1 MWDGQPTTIYSK
13 STKTLDNERSL
24 VFGSQI
30 ITLVRGRFGSAA
42 SQVIE
47 QTRAFG
53 PISREELA
61 RRTGLSS
68 ATVNRTVSVMLKA
81 GLLAERPD
89 EVMVG
94 AAGRPGIPVEVDGT
108 SFATLGFHLG
118 HGVDTVAIGDL
129 AGRVLSQRQIA
140 RPLDSPP
147 DLPALARVSA
157 DLLGSLPE
165 RSPLAAGMVAPWLDL
180 ALDRTALGGELGE
193 LLGLDIATAE
203 HVAAIAATEF
213 LHRRAGTGGV
223 TLYVYARNT
232 VGFALAVDKGA
243 VTEVSRV
250 GSLTHFPAG
259 PDTPCECGGVGHL
272 AANYSDHALVARA
285 VSAGVLTRL
294 ETIDHLI
301 AAAGSDSRARAL
313 LEERAVAMGRV
324 AAIVRDMVSP
334 HRVVL
339 VGQGFTAYPPA
350 LAATLGAFRSQSAGA
365 EVELSVTRFG
375 GGIQAAAACTI
386 ALGPIYDD
394 PLGLVPE
401 VRAATAVAP

>member
-1 MWDGQPTTIYSK
+1 M
-13 STKTLDNERSL
+13 
-24 VFGSQI
+24 FGTQM
-30 ITLVRGRFGSAA
+30 ITLVRGRFGLPA

-53 PISREELA
+53 PVSRDELT

-68 ATVNRTVSVMLKA
+68 ATVNRTVAAMLRA

-94 AAGRPGIPVEVDGT
+94 ANGRPGIPVEVDGST
-108 SFATLGFHLG
+108 FATLGFHLG

-129 AGRVLSQRQIA
+129 TGRVLAQRRIA
-140 RPLDSPP
+140 RPLDSAP
-147 DLPALARVSA
+147 DLAVLAQVSA
-157 DLLGSLPE
+157 ELLGALPE
-165 RSPLAAGMVAPWLDL
+165 RAPLAAGLVAPWLDL
-180 ALDRTALGGELGE
+180 GLDRTALGEELGD
-193 LLGLDIATAE
+193 LLGLDVTTAE

-232 VGFALAVDKGA
+232 VGFAIAVDKGA

-259 PDTPCECGGVGHL
+259 PETPCGCGGTGHL

-285 VSAGVLTRL
+285 VGADVLAAGA
-294 ETIDHLI
+294 TIDDLI
-301 AAAGSDSRARAL
+301 ARAGSDNRARAL
-313 LEERAVAMGRV
+313 LQERAVEMGRV

-350 LAATLGAFRSQSAGA
+350 LAATLDAFRAQSAGA
-365 EVELSVTRFG
+365 EIELSITRFG
-375 GGIQAAAACTI
+375 GGIQAASACTI
-386 ALGPIYDD
+386 ALGPVYDD
-394 PLGLVPE
+394 PMGLVPTDSTM
-401 VRAATAVAP
+401 VVH

>member
-1 MWDGQPTTIYSK
+1 
-13 STKTLDNERSL
+13 
-24 VFGSQI
+24 VFGTQM
-30 ITLVRGRFGSAA
+30 ITLVRGRFGPPA

-53 PISREELA
+53 PISRDELA

-68 ATVNRTVSVMLKA
+68 ATVNRTVAAMLRA

-94 AAGRPGIPVEVDGT
+94 ANGRPGVPVEVDGS

-129 AGRVLSQRQIA
+129 AGRVLAQRRIA
-140 RPLDSPP
+140 RPLDSAP
-147 DLPALARVSA
+147 DLAALAQASA
-157 DLLGSLPE
+157 ELLGALPE
-165 RSPLAAGMVAPWLDL
+165 RAPLAAGLVAPWLDL
-180 ALDRTALGGELGE
+180 GLDRTALGEELGE
-193 LLGLDIATAE
+193 VLGLDVTTAE

-232 VGFALAVDKGA
+232 VGFAIAVDKGA

-259 PDTPCECGGVGHL
+259 PETPCDCGGAGHL

-285 VSAGVLTRL
+285 AGVGALTPGA
-294 ETIDHLI
+294 TIEDLI
-301 AAAGSDSRARAL
+301 AKAGSDGRALAL
-313 LEERAVAMGRV
+313 LEERAVEMGRV

-350 LAATLGAFRSQSAGA
+350 LAATFDAFRAQSAGA
-365 EVELSVTRFG
+365 EIELSVTRFG
-375 GGIQAAAACTI
+375 GGIQAASACTI
-386 ALGPIYDD
+386 ALGPVYDD
-394 PLGLVPE
+394 PLGLAPTDSTMA
-401 VRAATAVAP
+401 VR

>member
-1 MWDGQPTTIYSK
+1 M
-13 STKTLDNERSL
+13 
-24 VFGSQI
+24 
-30 ITLVRGRFGSAA
+30 ITLVRGRFGLPT

-53 PISREELA
+53 PISRDELA

-68 ATVNRTVSVMLKA
+68 ATVNRTVAAMLRA

-94 AAGRPGIPVEVDGT
+94 ANGRPGIPVEVDGS

-129 AGRVLSQRQIA
+129 AGRVLVQRRIA
-140 RPLDSPP
+140 RPLGAAP
-147 DLPALARVSA
+147 DLAALAQVSA
-157 DLLGSLPE
+157 ELLGALPE
-165 RSPLAAGMVAPWLDL
+165 RAPLAAGLVAPWLDL
-180 ALDRTALGGELGE
+180 GLDRTALGEELGE
-193 LLGLDIATAE
+193 LLGLDVTTAE

-232 VGFALAVDKGA
+232 VGFAIAVDKGA

-259 PDTPCECGGVGHL
+259 PETPCDCGGTGHL

-285 VSAGVLTRL
+285 VSVGALRAGA
-294 ETIDHLI
+294 TIDDLI
-301 AAAGSDSRARAL
+301 ATAGSDSRARAL
-313 LEERAVAMGRV
+313 LEERAVEMGRV

-350 LAATLGAFRSQSAGA
+350 LAATLDAFRAQSAGA
-365 EVELSVTRFG
+365 EIELSVTRFG
-375 GGIQAAAACTI
+375 GGIQAASACTI

-394 PLGLVPE
+394 PLGLAPIDSTMA
-401 VRAATAVAP
+401 VR

>member
-1 MWDGQPTTIYSK
+1 M
-13 STKTLDNERSL
+13 
-24 VFGSQI
+24 FGTQM
-30 ITLVRGRFGSAA
+30 ITLVRGRFGLPA

-53 PISREELA
+53 PISRDELT

-68 ATVNRTVSVMLKA
+68 ATVNRTVAAMLRA

-94 AAGRPGIPVEVDGT
+94 ANGRPGIPVEVDGS

-118 HGVDTVAIGDL
+118 HGVDTLAIGDL
-129 AGRVLSQRQIA
+129 AGRVLAQRRIA
-140 RPLDSPP
+140 RPLDSAP
-147 DLPALARVSA
+147 DLAALAHESA
-157 DLLGSLPE
+157 ALLGTLPE
-165 RSPLAAGMVAPWLDL
+165 RSPLAAGLVAPWLDL
-180 ALDRTALGGELGE
+180 ALDRTALGEELGD
-193 LLGLDIATAE
+193 LLGLDVTTAE

-232 VGFALAVDKGA
+232 VGFAIAVDKGA

-259 PDTPCECGGVGHL
+259 PETPCGCGGTGHL

-285 VSAGVLTRL
+285 VGADVLAAGA
-294 ETIDHLI
+294 TIDDLI
-301 AAAGSDSRARAL
+301 ARAGSDNRARAL
-313 LEERAVAMGRV
+313 LQERAVEMGRV

-350 LAATLGAFRSQSAGA
+350 LAATLDAFRAQSAGA
-365 EVELSVTRFG
+365 EIELSITRFG
-375 GGIQAAAACTI
+375 GGIQAASACTI
-386 ALGPIYDD
+386 ALGPVYDD
-394 PLGLVPE
+394 PLGLVPADSTMV
-401 VRAATAVAP
+401 VR

>member
-1 MWDGQPTTIYSK
+1 M
-13 STKTLDNERSL
+13 
-24 VFGSQI
+24 FGSQM

-53 PISREELA
+53 PISRDELT
-61 RRTGLSS
+61 RRTGLSN
-68 ATVNRTVSVMLKA
+68 ATINRTVAQMLRA

-89 EVMVG
+89 EVVVG
-94 AAGRPGIPVEVDGT
+94 ANGRPGIPVEVDGS
-108 SFATLGFHLG
+108 SFATLGFHVG

-129 AGRVLSQRQIA
+129 AGRVLGQRRVT
-140 RPLDSPP
+140 RPLDSAP
-147 DLPALARVSA
+147 DLEALARVSA
-157 DLLGSLPE
+157 ELLGGLPG
-165 RSPLAAGMVAPWLDL
+165 RSPLAAGLVAPWADLDL
-180 ALDRTALGGELGE
+180 DREAMGEELGE
-193 LLGLDIATAE
+193 LLGLDVTTAE

-259 PDTPCECGGVGHL
+259 PDTPCECGGTGHL
-272 AANYSDHALVARA
+272 AANYSDHALLARGVAGGA
-285 VSAGVLTRL
+285 VPADA
-294 ETIDHLI
+294 TIDDLV
-301 AAAGSDSRARAL
+301 AAAGTDARARAL

-324 AAIVRDMVSP
+324 AAIVRDMVAP

-350 LAATLGAFRSQSAGA
+350 LASTLDAFRAHSAGA

-375 GGIQAAAACTI
+375 GGIQAAAACTV

-394 PLGLVPE
+394 PLGLAPA
-401 VRAATAVAP
+401 VRDTPLPIPAPSTKGNIA

>member
-1 MWDGQPTTIYSK
+1 MWGA
-13 STKTLDNERSL
+13 
-24 VFGSQI
+24 VFGTQM
-30 ITLVRGRFGSAA
+30 ITLVRGRFGLPA
-42 SQVIE
+42 SQVME
-47 QTRAFG
+47 QARAFG
-53 PISREELA
+53 PISRDELA

-68 ATVNRTVSVMLKA
+68 ATVNRTVAAMLRA

-94 AAGRPGIPVEVDGT
+94 ANGRPGIPVEVDGG

-129 AGRVLSQRQIA
+129 AGRVLVQRRIA
-140 RPLDSPP
+140 RPLHSAP
-147 DLPALARVSA
+147 DLAALAEVSA
-157 DLLGSLPE
+157 ALLGALPE
-165 RSPLAAGMVAPWLDL
+165 RAPLAAGLVAPWLDL
-180 ALDRTALGGELGE
+180 GLDRTALGEELGE
-193 LLGLDIATAE
+193 LLGLDVTTAE

-213 LHRRAGTGGV
+213 LHRRPGTGGV

-259 PDTPCECGGVGHL
+259 PDTPCECGRTGHL

-285 VSAGVLTRL
+285 VGVGALTPDA
-294 ETIDHLI
+294 TIDDLI
-301 AAAGSDSRARAL
+301 AGAGSDRRARAL

-350 LAATLGAFRSQSAGA
+350 LAATLDAFHAHSAGA
-365 EVELSVTRFG
+365 EIELSVTRFG
-375 GGIQAAAACTI
+375 GGIQAASACTI
-386 ALGPIYDD
+386 ALGPVYDD
-394 PLGLVPE
+394 PLGLAP
-401 VRAATAVAP
+401 TASTMVVH

>member
-1 MWDGQPTTIYSK
+1 MTNRG
-13 STKTLDNERSL
+13 RFA
-24 VFGSQI
+24 VFGTQM
-30 ITLVRGRFGSAA
+30 ITLVRGRFGLPA

-53 PISREELA
+53 PISRDELV

-68 ATVNRTVSVMLKA
+68 ATVNRTVAAMLRA

-94 AAGRPGIPVEVDGT
+94 ANGRPGIPVEVDGS

-129 AGRVLSQRQIA
+129 AGRVLAQRRIT
-140 RPLDSPP
+140 RPLDSAP
-147 DLPALARVSA
+147 DLAALAQVSA
-157 DLLGSLPE
+157 GLLGALPE
-165 RSPLAAGMVAPWLDL
+165 RAPLAAGLVAPWLDL
-180 ALDRTALGGELGE
+180 GLDRTALGEELGE
-193 LLGLDIATAE
+193 LLGLDVSTAE

-232 VGFALAVDKGA
+232 VGFAIAVDKGA

-259 PDTPCECGGVGHL
+259 PETPCDCGGTGHL

-285 VSAGVLTRL
+285 VGAGALMAGA
-294 ETIDHLI
+294 TIDDLI
-301 AAAGSDSRARAL
+301 SKAGSDSRARAL
-313 LEERAVAMGRV
+313 LDERAVAMGRV

-350 LAATLGAFRSQSAGA
+350 LAATLDAFRAQSAGA
-365 EVELSVTRFG
+365 EIELSVTRFG
-375 GGIQAAAACTI
+375 GGIQAAAACTV

-394 PLGLVPE
+394 PLGLAPTDSTMV
-401 VRAATAVAP
+401 VR

>member
-1 MWDGQPTTIYSK
+1 
-13 STKTLDNERSL
+13 L
-24 VFGSQI
+24 FGTQM
-30 ITLVRGRFGSAA
+30 ITLVRGRFGLPA

-53 PISREELA
+53 PISRDELA

-68 ATVNRTVSVMLKA
+68 ATVNRTVAAMLRA
-81 GLLAERPD
+81 RLLAERPD
-89 EVMVG
+89 EVTVG
-94 AAGRPGIPVEVDGT
+94 ANGRPGVPVEVDAS

-129 AGRVLSQRQIA
+129 AGKLLAQRRIA
-140 RPLDSPP
+140 RALDSAP
-147 DLPALARVSA
+147 DLAALAEVSA
-157 DLLGSLPE
+157 ALLGALPE
-165 RSPLAAGMVAPWLDL
+165 RAPLAAGLVAPWLDL
-180 ALDRTALGGELGE
+180 GLDRTALGEELGE
-193 LLGLDIATAE
+193 LLGLDVTTAE

-232 VGFALAVDKGA
+232 VGFAIAVDRGA

-259 PDTPCECGGVGHL
+259 PATPCACGGTGHL

-285 VSAGVLTRL
+285 VGVGALTAGS
-294 ETIDHLI
+294 TIDDLTAV
-301 AAAGSDSRARAL
+301 AASDGRGRAL
-313 LEERAVAMGRV
+313 LEERAVEMGRV

-350 LAATLGAFRSQSAGA
+350 LPATLDAFRAQSAGA
-365 EVELSVTRFG
+365 EIELSVTRFG
-375 GGIQAAAACTI
+375 SGIQAASACTI

-394 PLGLVPE
+394 PLGLAP
-401 VRAATAVAP
+401 TDSTMVAR